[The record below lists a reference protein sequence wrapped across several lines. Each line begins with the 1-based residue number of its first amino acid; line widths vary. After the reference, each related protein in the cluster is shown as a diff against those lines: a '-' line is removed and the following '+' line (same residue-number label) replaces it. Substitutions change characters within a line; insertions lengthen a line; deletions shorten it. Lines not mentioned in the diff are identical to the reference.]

1 MLGTPACGTSGGS
14 FATVFSGE
22 VPGAPSGAVPSCAPP
37 ASHARGLALS
47 CPEASPKPA
56 PSGSRWP
63 SVLRLLALVLLLA
76 ARFLRTLLALRS
88 VSLPAFLGLLSLL
101 SPAVQ
106 PSLGRLSGWSSPG
119 GADSYGRDGVKPL
132 GQGAS
137 RARGCLGE
145 PLGSPKP
152 LSLARSEVKAV
163 GAETCP
169 GRFRARGG
177 MGQEGLAARGGDSS
191 AVAQPVP
198 QRPTPPCSQ
207 QRPGEPG
214 WKGARRLLRGT
225 ARSATPRGSSQRPIS
240 TGPALPPP
248 CRAPVLS
255 VPTLS

>member
-1 MLGTPACGTSGGS
+1 MQLSFQERSQALQALQSPAAHPHLPMPEDLLC
-14 FATVFSGE
+14 
-22 VPGAPSGAVPSCAPP
+22 P
-37 ASHARGLALS
+37 A
-47 CPEASPKPA
+47 PKPPLSQLPLA
-56 PSGSRWP
+56 AGGRQSSGCW
-63 SVLRLLALVLLLA
+63 ALVLLLA

-106 PSLGRLSGWSSPG
+106 PSLGRLSGWSSPKA
-119 GADSYGRDGVKPL
+119 ADSYRRGGVKPL
-132 GQGAS
+132 GQGVS

-152 LSLARSEVKAV
+152 LSVARSEVKAV

-169 GRFRARGG
+169 GLFRARGG
-177 MGQEGLAARGGDSS
+177 MGQEGLAARGGDPS
-191 AVAQPVP
+191 AVAHPVP
-198 QRPTPPCSQ
+198 HRQTPPCSQ

-225 ARSATPRGSSQRPIS
+225 ARSATPRGSSQRPVS
-240 TGPALPPP
+240 AGPASPPP